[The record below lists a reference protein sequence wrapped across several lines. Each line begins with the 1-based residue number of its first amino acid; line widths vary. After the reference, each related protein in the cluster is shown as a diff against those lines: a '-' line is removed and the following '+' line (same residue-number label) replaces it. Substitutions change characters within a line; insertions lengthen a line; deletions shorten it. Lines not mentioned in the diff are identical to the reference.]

1 MGNLCG
7 KKESVMPVP
16 SDEKSPAA
24 GTKDDGPQG
33 YANAPAG
40 KSTAELL
47 GEKDEVRKIIVV
59 E

>member
-1 MGNLCG
+1 
-7 KKESVMPVP
+7 MPVP